1 MDNHPCVLDHYPI
14 YRQPEYLLLRL
25 EGRLFQRVAHAAG
38 GFGHGRGKT
47 VCCWT
52 EYAPRRR
59 WRLRAAR
66 RPGRAD
72 LLLVVGD
79 PTTDTDDARRPSVR
93 CAAATLRSRT
103 ADAPEG
109 EDRSPTPAAGP
120 QVLRKSYP
128 FWARGPMPLA
138 AGPFRLR
145 GEAWTPRLGR
155 KGMEEHSSS
164 EKLKSVGG
172 EVTEALRGSTLAGFG
187 LVDERGPRRPP
198 RGGVFGSGGRGP
210 TGRRRGPPTIQI
222 SLIET
227 RAMQLWWGATPA
239 EES

>member
-1 MDNHPCVLDHYPI
+1 MDDHPCVLDHYPI

-120 QVLRKSYP
+120 P
-128 FWARGPMPLA
+128 GPTEVVPLL
-138 AGPFRLR
+138 GP
-145 GEAWTPRLGR
+145 GTDALGR
-155 KGMEEHSSS
+155 
-164 EKLKSVGG
+164 
-172 EVTEALRGSTLAGFG
+172 
-187 LVDERGPRRPP
+187 RP
-198 RGGVFGSGGRGP
+198 G
-210 TGRRRGPPTIQI
+210 
-222 SLIET
+222 
-227 RAMQLWWGATPA
+227 
-239 EES
+239 